1 MTSERQPELHLVTGG
16 SSGLGA
22 AVAQRLDDR
31 GDRVLVLDRKP
42 PETDLPWIEVDLAD
56 PASVDAA
63 MLDVLDRTEHLD
75 GVVYAAGVDAC
86 GELEDVDGTSWDRVV
101 GVNLLGAARVVRH
114 ALPALRERNGIVVTV
129 ASTLALK
136 SLPAATA
143 YCASK
148 AGVLAFTRALAA
160 EEQGRTRVTC
170 IIPGGMATS
179 FFDGRPERFAPGPD
193 AVLND
198 PSDVAAAIVFAMDQ
212 PPGCEVREL
221 VICPS
226 VEPSW
231 P

>member
-1 MTSERQPELHLVTGG
+1 MNDRQPELHVVTGG

-22 AVAQRLDDR
+22 AVARGLEER

-42 PETDLPWIEVDLAD
+42 PETDMAWIEVDLAE

-75 GVVYAAGVDAC
+75 GVVYAAGIDAC
-86 GELEDVDGTSWDRVV
+86 GDLEDVDGTSWDRVI

-114 ALPALRERNGIVVTV
+114 ALPALRSRNGIVVTV

-136 SLPAATA
+136 SLPAASA

-148 AGVLAFTRALAA
+148 AGILAFTRALAA

-170 IIPGGMATS
+170 VIPGGMATS
-179 FFDGRPERFAPGPD
+179 FFDGRPEQFAPGPD

-198 PSDVAAAIVFAMDQ
+198 PADVAAAILFAMEQ

-221 VICPS
+221 VVCPS
-226 VEPSW
+226 VAPSW

>member
-1 MTSERQPELHLVTGG
+1 MNDRQPELHMVTGG

-22 AVAQRLDDR
+22 AVARGLEER

-42 PETDLPWIEVDLAD
+42 PETDTAWIEVDLAE

-75 GVVYAAGVDAC
+75 GVVYAAGIDAC
-86 GELEDVDGTSWDRVV
+86 GDLEDVDGTSWDRVI

-114 ALPALRERNGIVVTV
+114 ALPALRSRNGIVVTV

-136 SLPAATA
+136 ALPAASA

-148 AGVLAFTRALAA
+148 AAILAFTRALAA

-170 IIPGGMATS
+170 VIPGGMATS
-179 FFDGRPERFAPGPD
+179 FFDGRPEQFAPGPD

-198 PSDVAAAIVFAMDQ
+198 PADVAAAILFAMEQ

-221 VICPS
+221 VVCPS

>member
-1 MTSERQPELHLVTGG
+1 MNDRQPELHVVTGG

-22 AVAQRLDDR
+22 AVARGLEER

-42 PETDLPWIEVDLAD
+42 PETDMAWIEVDLAE

-75 GVVYAAGVDAC
+75 GVVYAAGIDAC
-86 GELEDVDGTSWDRVV
+86 GDLEDVDGTSWDRVI

-114 ALPALRERNGIVVTV
+114 ALPALRSRNGIVVTV

-136 SLPAATA
+136 SLPAASA

-148 AGVLAFTRALAA
+148 AGILAFTRALAA

-170 IIPGGMATS
+170 VIPGGMATS
-179 FFDGRPERFAPGPD
+179 FFDGRPEQFAPGPD

-198 PSDVAAAIVFAMDQ
+198 PADVAAAILFAMEQ

-221 VICPS
+221 VVCPS